1 MSHGSGGHEV
11 HHDDGHGTTP
21 IEVRV
26 PITMTNAL
34 DSHPILSAI
43 VADRALAPD
52 FRLATWVLE
61 MAQLSGALRTGSV
74 AQ

>member
-1 MSHGSGGHEV
+1 M
-11 HHDDGHGTTP
+11 
-21 IEVRV
+21 